1 MLTGIL
7 WAAVSRNDIVL
18 AEAGEDNYDGA
29 VIKLAQKI
37 LNKKATAVS
46 NNLKIYCTHSSQE

>member
-37 LNKKATAVS
+37 LKKKKTAVS
-46 NNLKIYCTHSSQE
+46 NNLKNLL